1 MEYEQF
7 MARVRERTGLDDDR
21 AVRAVRATLS
31 TLGERLAGSQANYLA
46 TELPP
51 DLALYVTRNPE
62 GRRWDVGEFLRQIGE
77 REACPDPDQVRLHAQ
92 AVLGTVAE
100 ALEPDARAKL
110 LAQLEAGIVDLF
122 GVPTT
127 RD

>member
-7 MARVRERTGLDDDR
+7 MMRVRQRAGLDGDQAEAATR
-21 AVRAVRATLS
+21 AVLS
-31 TLGERLAGSQANYLA
+31 VLGERLAGSEANHLA
-46 TELPP
+46 RHLPGLLDP
-51 DLALYVTRNPE
+51 YITRNPQ
-62 GRRWDVGEFLRQIGE
+62 GRRWDVGEFLRQVGE
-77 REACPDPDQVRLHAQ
+77 RERVADADQVRGHAQ
-92 AVLGTVAE
+92 AVLNTVSE
-100 ALEPDARAKL
+100 ALDDDARRKL